1 MPMTERKLTR
11 RGFIGFLGKFAFAG
25 AILSVLGKVDTSVDA
40 RRPPGAVSESL
51 FASVCVRCGECAN
64 VCPQKIIT
72 LLPFSAGLRN
82 AQTPVLTSKG
92 VCTRDLACIE
102 VCPSGALQQIT
113 SKEFKIGTAVIDEAK
128 CRNCGL
134 CMPTCREIVDA
145 IKWTADRKKVYIE
158 SDTCIGCGACIPD
171 CPWDAI
177 YVSGANARRASF
189 KWG

>member
-25 AILSVLGKVDTSVDA
+25 AVLSVLGKADTELDA

-51 FASVCVRCGECAN
+51 FASVCVRCGECTD

-72 LLPFSAGLRN
+72 PLPFSAGLRN
-82 AQTPVLTSKG
+82 AQTPALTPKG
-92 VCTRDLACIE
+92 ICTRDLACIAA
-102 VCPSGALQQIT
+102 CPSGALQPIT
-113 SKEFKIGTAVIDEAK
+113 SREFKIGTATIDEVE

-134 CMPTCREIVDA
+134 CIPTCREIVDA
-145 IKWTADRKKVYIE
+145 IKWTVDKKKVYIE

-177 YVSGANARRASF
+177 YVTGVNARRASF